1 MKMFLILIMM
11 VFTPSFL
18 SAKSSSELKKIWQ
31 KPFGGSEDDRAYAVT
46 ATNDGGCAVAGQT
59 RSMGNGK
66 TDVLILKMD
75 KEGTIEWKKVFGKE
89 RKDSAE
95 AIVETSDGFIVA
107 AGTSKSY
114 NENGNYDIYVVKL
127 DQKGKTIWQKT
138 FGGVGKDYTRA
149 MVRTDDGGV
158 VIAGTTKSY
167 GKGSYDF
174 YVTRLNKDG
183 NKVWSNTYGGED
195 LDSAYGIDA
204 TRDGGFIVVGETES
218 YGAGNSDFYIVK
230 LDKNGK
236 EEWTQVYGEKKADA
250 LYAVKELND
259 GYALAGETRSYGSH
273 KRDLNV
279 MKIDKSGKL
288 LFHKLFGLKN
298 HEYARGIALT
308 DKGDILVAGVT
319 KSMGNGRADF
329 YLLELDK
336 KSGKLNWANVY
347 GGKKNDIARGI
358 AKVKD
363 GGFVIAGE
371 SESFGEGG
379 FDFYILKLGYK

>member
-1 MKMFLILIMM
+1 MRILLILVML
-11 VFTPSFL
+11 VFTSSFTF
-18 SAKSSSELKKIWQ
+18 AKSATELKKLWQ
-31 KPFGGSEDDRAYAVT
+31 KPFGGSEDDMAYAVA
-46 ATNDGGCAVAGQT
+46 ATSDGGCVVAGDT
-59 RSMGNGK
+59 RSMGKGK

-75 KEGTIEWKKVFGKE
+75 KEGTIQWKKVFGKE

-114 NENGNYDIYVVKL
+114 NESGNYDIYVVKL
-127 DQKGKTIWQKT
+127 GQSGKTIWQKT
-138 FGGVGKDYTRA
+138 FGGAGKDYARA
-149 MVRTDDGGV
+149 MTKTDDGGV

-167 GKGSYDF
+167 GSGSYDF
-174 YVTRLNKDG
+174 YVTRLNSEG

-204 TRDGGFIVVGETES
+204 TSDGGFIVVGTTES

-230 LDKNGK
+230 LDADGK
-236 EEWTQVYGEKKADA
+236 EQWTQVYGEKKADA
-250 LYAVKELND
+250 LYAVKELDD
-259 GYALAGETRSYGSH
+259 GYALAGETRSYDSQ

-279 MKIDKSGKL
+279 MKIDKTGKL

-298 HEYARGIALT
+298 HEYARGIELT
-308 DKGDILVAGVT
+308 DAGNFLVAGVT

-329 YLLELDK
+329 YLLELDQ

-347 GGKKNDIARGI
+347 GGKKNDIVRGM

-363 GGFVIAGE
+363 GGFVIVGE

-379 FDFYILKLGYK
+379 FDFYMLKLGH